1 MISNDLVSGTDAVPE
16 PCAPYDGW
24 DMHCHTTFSD
34 GTETPETMVR
44 RAKELGLHG
53 LAICDHDTT
62 AGWADVSVAAR
73 RHRFPVVRGSEI
85 TTDFHGVSVHLLA
98 YLYNP
103 DDRAILELFAATRA
117 RRLERARR
125 MVERLGEDYPIT
137 WDDVLAQA
145 KKGGETTVGRPHIA
159 DALVQ
164 AGAYP
169 DRSAAF
175 AGAVSAGAKYYIPI
189 QSPSTD
195 DVIRA
200 VKAAGG
206 VSVVAH
212 PGDPSRNRRLLDDG
226 ELEELIAAGLDGLE
240 VFHRGNPPE
249 QRARLHA
256 IAMRHGLIV
265 TGGSDWHGKGK
276 PNGLGENVA
285 ADGMVARIL
294 ERGAIDLVPA
304 PARSRS

>member
-1 MISNDLVSGTDAVPE
+1 MICDDFVPGPDVVPR

-24 DMHCHTTFSD
+24 DMHCHTMFSD
-34 GTETPETMVR
+34 GTETPEAMVV
-44 RAKELGLHG
+44 RAKKLGLHG

-62 AGWADVSVAAR
+62 AGWADVSVSAR
-73 RHRFPVVRGSEI
+73 RHRFPVIRGSEI
-85 TTDFHGVSVHLLA
+85 TTEFHGVSVHLLG

-103 DDRAILELFAATRA
+103 DNKAILDLFAATRA
-117 RRLERARR
+117 RRLERARH

-137 WDDVLAQA
+137 WDDVLAQI
-145 KKGGETTVGRPHIA
+145 KKGEETTVGRPHIA
-159 DALVQ
+159 DALVK
-164 AGAYP
+164 AGSYP

-175 AGAVSAGAKYYIPI
+175 AGAVSAGTKYYIPI
-189 QSPSTD
+189 KSPSTD

-226 ELEELIAAGLDGLE
+226 ELEDLIAAGLDGLE
-240 VFHRGNPPE
+240 VFHRGNSDA
-249 QRARLHA
+249 QRARLSA
-256 IAMRHGLIV
+256 LASRHGLIV

-276 PNGLGENVA
+276 PNGLGENVTS
-285 ADGMVARIL
+285 DDMVARIL
-294 ERGAIDLVPA
+294 ERGAIDVVPA
-304 PARSRS
+304 PPRR